1 MILLPL
7 LLAATT
13 ACDNAQTQAAMNVCA
28 AGEYRAA
35 DAEMT
40 RAWRVAYQAMKRRDA
55 ADTSRG
61 GGAGYAAALLTAQ
74 RAWLA
79 YRDAECVV
87 EGLQYARGSI
97 QGIVVARCRAGLTK
111 ARTGQFRSLAERR

>member
-13 ACDNAQTQAAMNVCA
+13 VCDNARTQAAMNVCA
-28 AGEYRAA
+28 NGEYRAA
-35 DAEMT
+35 DAAMT

-55 ADTSRG
+55 ADSSRG
-61 GGAGYAAALLTAQ
+61 GGPGDAAAFLKAQ

-87 EGLQYARGSI
+87 EGLQYVGGSM
-97 QGIVVARCRAGLTK
+97 QGMAVAHCRTGLTK
-111 ARTGQFRSLAERR
+111 ARTGQLRVLMERR